1 MRRRWYAATIA
12 VALVL
17 LDVAAW
23 AEVVLML
30 PPSGQ
35 GVQESFAG
43 HLRKD
48 SRLAVVEL
56 GHQLVAEEQEV
67 AALRTISDGLADDAT
82 EFETLAHHTHANWVV
97 SPVVHLTDGGVR
109 LELTAFLASTGRCE
123 TVARE
128 LDRDSLQP
136 QVREMLAVLL
146 RQEGVG
152 TGALPWEKSPSALRS
167 SPPGEKRIETEQTAS
182 STQEPSR
189 SFMPL
194 LGATFGGSTTLARP
208 EQAVGSSTAW
218 QGGVRAGIRFGE
230 ALELAL
236 GLRSNIAGPKATG
249 FDLSARYGFR
259 ISEGIRVGPELAP
272 GGFVQGGGAQRTS
285 LSLRFSLVG
294 SLDITPHISI
304 EAQAGDIT
312 WVATGEESL
321 FLGGATLAAVARL

>member
-1 MRRRWYAATIA
+1 
-12 VALVL
+12 
-17 LDVAAW
+17 
-23 AEVVLML
+23 
-30 PPSGQ
+30 
-35 GVQESFAG
+35 
-43 HLRKD
+43 
-48 SRLAVVEL
+48 
-56 GHQLVAEEQEV
+56 
-67 AALRTISDGLADDAT
+67 
-82 EFETLAHHTHANWVV
+82 
-97 SPVVHLTDGGVR
+97 
-109 LELTAFLASTGRCE
+109 
-123 TVARE
+123 
-128 LDRDSLQP
+128 
-136 QVREMLAVLL
+136 
-146 RQEGVG
+146 
-152 TGALPWEKSPSALRS
+152 
-167 SPPGEKRIETEQTAS
+167 AS